1 MFNVP
6 FERTFFSLIKK
17 SLKLK
22 IIKKIGHK
30 KIQDGRHKIF
40 KMSEIDF
47 LSVHCVQHEKT
58 KKKHIRVNSVGL
70 FVQKLW

>member
-1 MFNVP
+1 MKNFKN
-6 FERTFFSLIKK
+6 L
-17 SLKLK
+17 
-22 IIKKIGHK
+22 GHE

>member
-1 MFNVP
+1 MSHLK
-6 FERTFFSLIKK
+6 EHFFSHKKKFEIKNFK
-17 SLKLK
+17 KL
-22 IIKKIGHK
+22 GHE

-70 FVQKLW
+70 FIQKLW

>member
-17 SLKLK
+17 KFEIKNLKNL
-22 IIKKIGHK
+22 GHE

-70 FVQKLW
+70 FVQKL